1 MGIKAGKV
9 VVNDKGID
17 KATLM
22 QNRNI
27 SLVEKVSRENA
38 TPIKTKSAK
47 IVVEE
52 SGVEKVVYK
61 KSKYLDDLTN
71 KGE

>member
-9 VVNDKGID
+9 VISDKVVD

-27 SLVEKVSRENA
+27 SLVDQVSREKA

-52 SGVEKVVYK
+52 NGVEKIVYK

>member
-9 VVNDKGID
+9 VVNEKAVD
-17 KATLM
+17 KATLL

-27 SLVEKVSRENA
+27 SLVDQISREKA
-38 TPIKTKSAK
+38 TPIKTKSDK

-52 SGVEKVVYK
+52 NGVEKIVYK

>member
-9 VVNDKGID
+9 VINDSAID
-17 KATLM
+17 KTTLM

-27 SLVEKVSRENA
+27 SLVDQVSREKA

-52 SGVEKVVYK
+52 NGVEKIVYK

>member
-52 SGVEKVVYK
+52 GGVEKVVYK